1 MLIAVLGPLGALNAL
16 AASSLSDKVS
26 NAQREATVSVSFNG
40 PPDYAFFPLHGPD
53 RVVLDVNQKGKVGG
67 LPLNSAAKPR
77 KAFAP
82 ARRKTLR
89 ACALVF
95 DLTQRAKTR
104 VSTRQNGSVHTVVFT
119 ITAEGSANTV
129 VRKAPVQTPPV
140 AVNHHRVR
148 HRSRCVKRR
157 PPLRKAPTGSN
168 PFTNKQSVVAGTA
181 TEVTPRSSRVSA
193 GSGDRVVVAIDASR
207 GGGSGRHWPERAERK
222 NVTIAIARRLQ
233 AMLDADPQFKPV
245 LTRNGDYFISVMG
258 RSDVARKQA
267 PTCWSPST
275 PTPRQTAAP
284 AGLPFGCCPTAAPTA
299 KWPVGSNSM
308 RAVRAAAAP
317 AICWPTAA
325 DPYLSRAV
333 LDLQFGR
340 SQRVG
345 YDVAV
350 RSAAAAAERR
360 IAAQTPAG
368 TRQHG
373 RARSPDIP
381 SLLVETGLSVIAR
394 RAAAGRSVSGED
406 CQGHS

>member
-1 MLIAVLGPLGALNAL
+1 MTHVLKKFAVIILIAVLGPLGALNAL
-16 AASSLSDKVS
+16 AASSLSDIKVS

-67 LPLNSAAKPR
+67 LPLNFSGQNTVKSIRSSAPKDAQSVRP
-77 KAFAP
+77 
-82 ARRKTLR
+82 
-89 ACALVF
+89 VF

-129 VRKAPVQTPPV
+129 VRKAPVQTPAPV
-140 AVNHHRVR
+140 AVNPPPRQAPVAVR
-148 HRSRCVKRR
+148 EAPE

-193 GSGDRVVVAIDASR
+193 GSGDRVVVAIDAGH
-207 GGGSGRHWPERAERK
+207 GGRDPGAIGPSGLKEK

-258 RSDVARKQA
+258 RSDVARKQGA
-267 PTCWSPST
+267 NVLVSIHAD
-275 PTPRQTAAP
+275 AAP
-284 AGLPFGCCPTAAPTA
+284 NRSASGLPFGCCPTAAPTA

-308 RAVRAAAAP
+308 RSSPSCSAAP
-317 AICWPTAA
+317 AICWPTAG
-325 DPYLSRAV
+325 PTL
-333 LDLQFGR
+333 
-340 SQRVG
+340 
-345 YDVAV
+345 
-350 RSAAAAAERR
+350 
-360 IAAQTPAG
+360 T
-368 TRQHG
+368 
-373 RARSPDIP
+373 
-381 SLLVETGLSVIAR
+381 
-394 RAAAGRSVSGED
+394 
-406 CQGHS
+406 